1 MSMTLQEIL
10 IELRSLTGIPD
21 LTLDAQTRACRLI
34 FGEEH
39 EVEFEEVGS
48 TEGGMFFIHAIV
60 GPLPRSS
67 PAAVF
72 VDLLKAGLF
81 GLETG
86 SASFG
91 YDDRREELVIFQR
104 FDPHHTDMDIFTREL
119 DGFLNVLRGR
129 KRKLLDSISKEA
141 MGDQANSLEYL
152 SAVRG

>member
-1 MSMTLQEIL
+1 MTLQEIL
-10 IELRSLTGIPD
+10 IELRSQTGIPD

-91 YDDRREELVIFQR
+91 YDDVREELVIFQR
-104 FDPHHTDMDIFTREL
+104 FDPRHTDMDVFTREL
-119 DGFLNVLRGR
+119 ESFLALLKSR
-129 KRKLLDSISKEA
+129 KRKLVDGVSVLTL
-141 MGDQANSLEYL
+141 GGQANSLEYL